1 MADMPAN
8 PCRCGHEAA
17 KHWSHWIQGLASY
30 CTFCSCPE
38 YRVLETPD
46 TLTLRGTQT
55 PANAAEA
62 N

>member
-1 MADMPAN
+1 MAPVK
-8 PCRCGHEAA
+8 PCRCGHVEERHFWGNTA
-17 KHWSHWIQGLASY
+17 
-30 CTFCSCPE
+30 CVECPCPE

-55 PANAAEA
+55 PANAAEG